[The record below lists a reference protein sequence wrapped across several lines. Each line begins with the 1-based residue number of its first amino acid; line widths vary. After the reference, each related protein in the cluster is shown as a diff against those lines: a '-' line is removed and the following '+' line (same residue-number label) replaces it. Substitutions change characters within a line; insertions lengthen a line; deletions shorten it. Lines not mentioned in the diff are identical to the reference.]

1 MCSLVSWNTELPNR
15 KINNR
20 GGGWNFKVVNA
31 NECDAFFALLFFF
44 KLVYSFRNS
53 LLLYLFFFFFSL
65 FSRVE
70 SFCYGCGLM

>member
-31 NECDAFFALLFFF
+31 NECDAFFALLFF
-44 KLVYSFRNS
+44 LSWCIVLGIHYYYICS
-53 LLLYLFFFFFSL
+53 FFFFL
-65 FSRVE
+65 
-70 SFCYGCGLM
+70 SFLGLKAFAMGVA